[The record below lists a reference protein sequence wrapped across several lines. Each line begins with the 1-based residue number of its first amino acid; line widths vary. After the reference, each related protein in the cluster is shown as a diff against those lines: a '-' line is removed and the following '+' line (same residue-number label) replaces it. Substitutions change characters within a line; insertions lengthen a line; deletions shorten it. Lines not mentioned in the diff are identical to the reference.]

1 MRPQG
6 DNGAMD
12 SGGCCCARPRVQQQA
27 RPEKRSYPRG
37 LWRGVFR
44 HAPFFVALKVAP
56 AFVSVSE
63 DVVYSAA
70 FCFLFWDSCFIAPRA
85 PLSRGAVSRVARNSA
100 RGRVIHWLRDK
111 IACRRSY
118 FTAMYRQMYSLLVVA
133 SRQEADARDGLT
145 RGGGSCTPGPQSGK
159 SAGTTRD
166 TRLRNSST
174 RHSPRRGESPHPCG
188 ERFRERSVPGP
199 AESSCMR
206 ACAGILVCFST
217 LYIHLSLP
225 SYQKSSVQISP
236 E

>member
-56 AFVSVSE
+56 AYVSVSE
-63 DVVYSAA
+63 DVVFSECSD

-85 PLSRGAVSRVARNSA
+85 PRYRGAVSRVARNSA
-100 RGRVIHWLRDK
+100 RGRVIHWLSDK
-111 IACRRSY
+111 IACRRS
-118 FTAMYRQMYSLLVVA
+118 YSLLVVA

-145 RGGGSCTPGPQSGK
+145 RGGGSCTPDPQSGR
-159 SAGTTRD
+159 ARAPRD

-174 RHSPRRGESPHPCG
+174 PAAFSAAGVGESPHPCG
-188 ERFRERSVPGP
+188 KR
-199 AESSCMR
+199 
-206 ACAGILVCFST
+206 L
-217 LYIHLSLP
+217 
-225 SYQKSSVQISP
+225 
-236 E
+236 